1 MKDEMKISVENAIK
15 AYNGA
20 DANGKKMLEALF
32 GKEVFQPKDIRE
44 RIKTFEDACNA
55 LGDDNPLVLLYDV
68 FQNEIATTDS
78 NYGDTDVLAY
88 LKLRIIVAALNEGWV
103 PQFTEDELR
112 WYPYFWFYTK
122 EEWDNFGD
130 EVKKYGRVLG
140 RSYSNGVVGGGL
152 AYAGAGGASLT
163 SSTYFGS
170 RLAFKSEDLAV
181 YCGKQFSDIWIDFLI
196 GCGHEE

>member
-20 DANGKKMLEALF
+20 DANGKKMLESLF

-44 RIKTFEDACNA
+44 RIKTFEDAMNE
-55 LGDDNPLVLLYDV
+55 LGSEHKLVTLYESFMKDIPEKDDSDNDV
-68 FQNEIATTDS
+68 T
-78 NYGDTDVLAY
+78 AY

-122 EEWDNFGD
+122 EEWDNLGD

-140 RSYSNGVVGGGL
+140 RSYYLGNVSGGL
-152 AYAGAGGASLT
+152 AYANVGNAS
-163 SSTYFGS
+163 SSSRTYSGS
-170 RLAFKSEDLAV
+170 RLAFKSEDLAL

>member
-122 EEWDNFGD
+122 EEWDNLGD

-140 RSYSNGVVGGGL
+140 RSSGNGFVNGGL
-152 AYAGAGGASLT
+152 AYASAPSAS
-163 SSTYFGS
+163 SFSITYVGS